1 MALTSITLPKDS
13 PKYRRK
19 VGAMVRSA
27 HSVLRSAFESV
38 RSTLSFLR
46 VYASARTN
54 LISADERGEIA
65 SWVVVTALVVA
76 AAIVI
81 VGIIVAKLTTTANNI
96 QTP

>member
-1 MALTSITLPKDS
+1 MAS
-13 PKYRRK
+13 PSVIAPNNSPNHSPNLKEK
-19 VGAMVRSA
+19 VGALA
-27 HSVLRSAFESV
+27 HSAFESA

-46 VYASARTN
+46 AYVSARTN